1 MGWSLSVLSIR
12 SNLTSPL
19 FVLLSWM
26 TSLNQSLQTT
36 WYSWPGIKRLNR
48 TATTGPAITFL
59 KEKKIVGCSFEH
71 ATSWRS
77 RVSSKSKK
85 TKEPQFREKAQLFQG
100 TVSQWQLFCYTGFVI
115 KLSIKIRSGNRV
127 VLHLFWLFLVKS
139 FSLPKLWKSEVF
151 ELVCP
156 MPSIDYSDTRVQYL
170 MGFLIINYPGI
181 WFEQYLT
188 NFSNFFLQNK
198 IIFFRF

>member
-1 MGWSLSVLSIR
+1 MVQLAGNQTIEPNCNHGSGNHLSER
-12 SNLTSPL
+12 
-19 FVLLSWM
+19 
-26 TSLNQSLQTT
+26 
-36 WYSWPGIKRLNR
+36 
-48 TATTGPAITFL
+48 
-59 KEKKIVGCSFEH
+59 KKIVGCSFEH

-77 RVSSKSKK
+77 RPSSKSKK

-151 ELVCP
+151 KLVCP
-156 MPSIDYSDTRVQYL
+156 MPSIDYSGTRVFDGFFNDQLPGYL
-170 MGFLIINYPGI
+170 VRAI
-181 WFEQYLT
+181 
-188 NFSNFFLQNK
+188 SNKFFK
-198 IIFFRF
+198 FFPSK